1 MKIKIRDI
9 PTFYKIL
16 FPSIAI
22 TLMVTLTSTIFTY
35 NKASEII
42 LKKTVRQSQ
51 ETVRQ
56 MSENYENFMQ
66 GIYDKINYIAYSATT
81 QEELCYGE
89 KGVYEEGYFS
99 RERELKRQMVRLFN
113 SFYVDDLQIY
123 AKWKRL
129 LFFGKAGSKKAGK
142 RRNCENDIS
151 GYGCNGRNCLH
162 Q

>member
-56 MSENYENFMQ
+56 MY
-66 GIYDKINYIAYSATT
+66 GKLTKI
-81 QEELCYGE
+81 LC
-89 KGVYEEGYFS
+89 
-99 RERELKRQMVRLFN
+99 RESMTR
-113 SFYVDDLQIY
+113 SIT
-123 AKWKRL
+123 
-129 LFFGKAGSKKAGK
+129 
-142 RRNCENDIS
+142 
-151 GYGCNGRNCLH
+151 
-162 Q
+162 

>member
-66 GIYDKINYIAYSATT
+66 GIYDKINYIAYSATHRRNF
-81 QEELCYGE
+81 
-89 KGVYEEGYFS
+89 V
-99 RERELKRQMVRLFN
+99 MVRRALMKKDIF
-113 SFYVDDLQIY
+113 
-123 AKWKRL
+123 R
-129 LFFGKAGSKKAGK
+129 GK
-142 RRNCENDIS
+142 EN
-151 GYGCNGRNCLH
+151 
-162 Q
+162 

>member
-113 SFYVDDLQIY
+113 SFMWTIC
-123 AKWKRL
+123 KSMRKMEKIIIFR
-129 LFFGKAGSKKAGK
+129 
-142 RRNCENDIS
+142 
-151 GYGCNGRNCLH
+151 
-162 Q
+162 

>member
-89 KGVYEEGYFS
+89 KGAYEEGYFS
-99 RERELKRQMVRLFN
+99 RERELNVR
-113 SFYVDDLQIY
+113 
-123 AKWKRL
+123 W
-129 LFFGKAGSKKAGK
+129 
-142 RRNCENDIS
+142 
-151 GYGCNGRNCLH
+151 YGCLTVFMWTICKSMRKMEKIIIFR
-162 Q
+162 

>member
-89 KGVYEEGYFS
+89 KGAYE
-99 RERELKRQMVRLFN
+99 
-113 SFYVDDLQIY
+113 
-123 AKWKRL
+123 
-129 LFFGKAGSKKAGK
+129 
-142 RRNCENDIS
+142 
-151 GYGCNGRNCLH
+151 
-162 Q
+162 

>member
-56 MSENYENFMQ
+56 M
-66 GIYDKINYIAYSATT
+66 
-81 QEELCYGE
+81 
-89 KGVYEEGYFS
+89 
-99 RERELKRQMVRLFN
+99 
-113 SFYVDDLQIY
+113 
-123 AKWKRL
+123 
-129 LFFGKAGSKKAGK
+129 
-142 RRNCENDIS
+142 
-151 GYGCNGRNCLH
+151 
-162 Q
+162 